1 MRTASFV
8 FSALV
13 ALPAVASAQISELP
27 TTPELSFAASVSQ
40 TVGVTNFSVTYSSPA
55 VRERTIWGDLVPY
68 GTVWRAGANAPTQIT
83 ADTDFTFGG
92 EPVEAGT
99 YTLMVLPEE
108 DTWTFVLNTDSSG
121 RGAYGHDPAEDVAS
135 VTISPAEAPARERL
149 LYLFDNTTSTTSH
162 LTLDWAGLSGA
173 VEIGVDTN
181 SIVDANIESTLA
193 GAWRPHFNAARYYLN
208 EGRDMDQA
216 AEWMQRSVDIEATW
230 WNHWFFALIRA
241 EQGDYDAAREL
252 AAQAAE
258 LGDGDRVWTNFFA
271 PDADSIVAGWP

>member
-8 FSALV
+8 FSALL
-13 ALPAVASAQISELP
+13 ALPVAASAQIGELP

-40 TVGVTNFSVTYSSPA
+40 TVGVTSFTVTYSSPA
-55 VRERTIWGDLVPY
+55 ARERTIWGDLVPY
-68 GTVWRAGANAPTQIT
+68 GTIWRAGANAPTQLT

-135 VTISPAEAPARERL
+135 VTVSPAEAPARERL
-149 LYLFDNTTSTTSH
+149 LYLFDNTTSTVSH
-162 LTLDWAGLSGA
+162 LTLEWAGLAGA
-173 VEIGVDTN
+173 VELGVDTN

-271 PDADSIVAGWP
+271 PDAESIVDAWP